1 MPAVDHRRVSERG
14 RRHWYALPKYILWEW
29 CMLVMP
35 ELREAPFTSSV
46 HGWMAMLLL
55 SESLRLKMYCT
66 AYFSSGVL
74 CLHGRWGL
82 VEWGRILKPLRFV
95 IRALISL
102 NRGIC
107 QVLWGE
113 GWTNLVN
120 VKTPPHTLV
129 HLCRSL
135 HEKVDAQ
142 LIGELARLLLCYHPL
157 VRSVRHE
164 DLAEIFRDTSN
175 VRLDIDQDIG
185 RGSSMPGASG
195 YTY

>member
-35 ELREAPFTSSV
+35 EAPLFTSSA

-55 SESLRLKMYCT
+55 SESLKMYCT
-66 AYFSSGVL
+66 VYFSIGVL
-74 CLHGRWGL
+74 CLHGRCGL
-82 VEWGRILKPLRFV
+82 VEWARILKPLRFV
-95 IRALISL
+95 IRASWYSWTEVYARFCEERDGQTLLMWKTLLTPSFTFAEVSMKKLMLSSL
-102 NRGIC
+102 ASSRAC
-107 QVLWGE
+107 
-113 GWTNLVN
+113 
-120 VKTPPHTLV
+120 
-129 HLCRSL
+129 
-135 HEKVDAQ
+135 
-142 LIGELARLLLCYHPL
+142 
-157 VRSVRHE
+157 
-164 DLAEIFRDTSN
+164 N